1 MTIETLKL
9 RIEGKAKE
17 IAKLEKKIERIE
29 AAKATNWEKNPYYY
43 SENDLKC
50 ANRDLE
56 EARAALVKYSDQ
68 LIAEVEKKNSRT
80 VQVIIDFLNAWKAR
94 TRKFYQ
100 DSFPKYLEALAEYNK
115 MIAVNTD
122 RRNNVWQVKDLDD
135 RRKLRN
141 MLEAEYKRLRKEFH
155 DACGWI
161 EAYEIRQYNPETMKY
176 ELVLDIA
183 RLDRDLETEA
193 DRKYDFII
201 ERTNEIV
208 GEITDASD
216 LKIGAKADLNGIVI
230 GTKGKAK
237 VTTIGAGGYNI
248 QCFHFRTL
256 IREVA

>member
-17 IAKLEKKIERIE
+17 VAKLEKKIERIK
-29 AAKATNWEKNPYYY
+29 AAQATNWEKNPYYY
-43 SENDLKC
+43 SESDLKW
-50 ANRDLE
+50 AERDLQD
-56 EARAALVKYSDQ
+56 AREALVKYSDQ
-68 LIAEVEKKNSRT
+68 LVAEVEKKNSRN
-80 VQVIIDFLNAWKAR
+80 VQVIIDFLNAWKER
-94 TRKFYQ
+94 NRKFYQ
-100 DSFPKYLEALAEYNK
+100 NTFPKYIEALSEYNK
-115 MIAVNTD
+115 LIGENSD
-122 RRNNVWQVKDLDD
+122 KRNNLWTIKDLDE

-141 MLEAEYKRLRKEFH
+141 TLEAEYNGLRKEFRETWN
-155 DACGWI
+155 WI
-161 EAYEIRQYNPETMKY
+161 AAYEVRQYNAETRRY
-176 ELVLDIA
+176 ERVLDVA
-183 RLDRDLETEA
+183 KLDRELDIEA

-256 IREVA
+256 IKEVA